1 MPPINLPPYL
11 RFPVLLHERIVL
23 RQVFPADLKSLVEI
37 SYYDAVQ
44 AKTVEEA
51 AEMQLRI
58 NLDYC
63 AGGSIHWLITD
74 NGSTNIV
81 GTCGFYRGFENGE
94 GELGCILLPA
104 YRGQG
109 YMSAAM
115 RLAID
120 FGFQRIGLQRIKA
133 ITSRNN
139 KEAIKLIERLLFQ
152 RVGTLG
158 DDEVEFELRP

>member
-104 YRGQG
+104 YRGL
-109 YMSAAM
+109 
-115 RLAID
+115 RLYESCYATGD
-120 FGFQRIGLQRIKA
+120 
-133 ITSRNN
+133 
-139 KEAIKLIERLLFQ
+139 RLW
-152 RVGTLG
+152 
-158 DDEVEFELRP
+158 

>member
-1 MPPINLPPYL
+1 MPLIDLPPYL
-11 RFPVLLHERIVL
+11 HYPVLRNKWIVL
-23 RQVFPADLKSLVEI
+23 RQVFPADLKDLVEI

-51 AEMQLRI
+51 AEMQKRI
-58 NLDYC
+58 DLDYHT
-63 AGGSIHWLITD
+63 GDSIHWLIAD
-74 NGSTNIV
+74 NGSKNIV

-104 YRGQG
+104 YRGKG
-109 YMSAAM
+109 YMNSAL

-120 FGFQRIGLQRIKA
+120 FGFQRIGLRRIKA

-139 KEAIKLIERLLFQ
+139 QQAIKLLKHLQFR
-152 RVGTLG
+152 RVKTIA
-158 DDEVEFELRP
+158 VEELRYELRT